1 MNFEP
6 QVLFHQLPLIA
17 KFAVIF
23 GLIVV
28 LPRVAEHVGLPG
40 VLGVLLG
47 GVLLGPAV
55 LGLLNPEGKAI
66 ELFAE
71 LGKLLLM
78 FFAGYEINLSQLRR
92 SGARAAVFGV
102 LTCILPLA
110 LGFAVAR
117 AFGYSTNAALLVGSL
132 LASHTLL
139 GLPIVRQLGL
149 LDCDAVVLTIVA
161 TIITDIS
168 AMLILAVTVSVHTAG
183 FSPAHL
189 ATTLVGIGIY
199 VPVVV
204 FGLST
209 FTRWVYA
216 RTRLPEFRLGV
227 IIAMIAIAASLAETI
242 ELEGIVGA
250 FLTGIAVKRAVG
262 ENPVTDSLR
271 TISETLFIPA
281 FFLATGFLVDFKLL
295 AETITHHA
303 SLVAGIVGGLVLAKY
318 LAARVAGMLF
328 KIERDEVRLMWGL
341 TLPQVAATLAAAT
354 VAYRAASPD
363 GSTLI
368 DEKMLNTVVVLVIAS
383 SILGPVLT
391 RRFGVRVSE
400 HSHRPA
406 A

>member
-250 FLTGIAVKRAVG
+250 FLTGIGVKRAVG

-391 RRFGVRVSE
+391 RRCGVRVSE

>member
-28 LPRVAEHVGLPG
+28 LPRVAENVGLPG

-189 ATTLVGIGIY
+189 AATLVGIGIY

-400 HSHRPA
+400 HSRRRA
-406 A
+406 E

>member
-189 ATTLVGIGIY
+189 AATLVGIGIY

-400 HSHRPA
+400 HSRRRA
-406 A
+406 E

>member
-1 MNFEP
+1 MNLDP
-6 QVLFHQLPLIA
+6 QILFQQLPLIA

-23 GLIVV
+23 GLIVI
-28 LPRVAEHVGLPG
+28 LPRIAEHFGLPG

-92 SGARAAVFGV
+92 SGVRAAIFGV
-102 LTCILPLA
+102 LTCSLPLA
-110 LGFAVAR
+110 LGFGVGR
-117 AFGYSTNAALLVGSL
+117 AFGYSTNASVLIGSL

-149 LDCDAVVLTIVA
+149 LDSDVVVMTIVA
-161 TIITDIS
+161 TIITDIT
-168 AMLILAVTVSVHTAG
+168 AMLILAVTLSVHTAG
-183 FSPAHL
+183 FSAAHMV
-189 ATTLVGIGIY
+189 TTLVGIGIY
-199 VPVVV
+199 VPTVV
-204 FGLST
+204 FGLSSL
-209 FTRWVYA
+209 TRFIDR
-216 RTRLPEFRLGV
+216 RTPLVELRLGV
-227 IIAMIAIAASLAETI
+227 MIAMIAIAASLAQAI

-262 ENPVTDSLR
+262 ENRVTESLR
-271 TISETLFIPA
+271 MISDALFIPV
-281 FFLATGFLVDFKLL
+281 FFLATGFLVDFKVL
-295 AETITHHA
+295 AETLLQHA

-318 LAARVAGMLF
+318 FAARAAGVLF
-328 KIERDEVRLMWGL
+328 RVERGEVWLMWSL

-354 VAYRAASPD
+354 VAYRAASPS

-368 DEKMLNTVVVLVIAS
+368 DEKMLNTVVVLVIAT

-391 RRFGVRVSE
+391 RHFGARVS
-400 HSHRPA
+400 R
-406 A
+406 

>member
-1 MNFEP
+1 MSFDP
-6 QVLFHQLPLIA
+6 QILFQQLPLIA

-23 GLIVV
+23 GLIVI

-55 LGLLNPEGKAI
+55 LGLLNPQGKAI

-92 SGARAAVFGV
+92 SGARAATFGV
-102 LTCILPLA
+102 LTCVLPLSI
-110 LGFAVAR
+110 GFGVAR
-117 AFGYSTNAALLVGSL
+117 AFGYEANAAVLIGSL

-139 GLPIVRQLGL
+139 GLPIARQFGL
-149 LDCDAVVLTIVA
+149 LEREAVVMTIVA

-189 ATTLVGIGIY
+189 ANTLVGIGIY

-204 FGLST
+204 FGLSA
-209 FTRWVYA
+209 FTRFIYA
-216 RTRLPEFRLGV
+216 RTRLPEVQLGV

-271 TISETLFIPA
+271 TISEALFIPT

-295 AETITHHA
+295 AETLLRHA
-303 SLVAGIVGGLVLAKY
+303 PLVAAIVGGLVLAKY
-318 LAARVAGMLF
+318 LAARSAGMLF
-328 KIERDEVRLMWGL
+328 KIERDEVGLMWSL

-354 VAYRAASPD
+354 VAYRAKDAQ
-363 GSTLI
+363 GATLI
-368 DEKMLNTVVVLVIAS
+368 DEKMLNTVVVLVIAT
-383 SILGPVLT
+383 SILGPVLA
-391 RRFGVRVSE
+391 RRFGARISK
-400 HSHRPA
+400 
-406 A
+406 

>member
-1 MNFEP
+1 MHVNFDP
-6 QVLFHQLPLIA
+6 QVLFQQLPLIA

-23 GLIVV
+23 GLIVI
-28 LPRVAEHVGLPG
+28 LPRVAEHMGLPG

-92 SGARAAVFGV
+92 SGMRAAIFGV

-110 LGFAVAR
+110 LGFGVAH
-117 AFGYSTNAALLVGSL
+117 AFGYSTNAAVLIGSL

-149 LDCDAVVLTIVA
+149 LDCDAVVMTIVA

-204 FGLST
+204 FGLSS
-209 FTRWVYA
+209 FTRFVYA

-271 TISETLFIPA
+271 TISEALFIPA

-295 AETITHHA
+295 TETILHHV

-318 LAARVAGMLF
+318 LAARLAGKLF
-328 KIERDEVRLMWGL
+328 TLTRDEVRLMWGL

-354 VAYRAASPD
+354 VAYRAASSD

-368 DEKMLNTVVVLVIAS
+368 DEKMLNTVVVLVIAT

-391 RRFGVRVSE
+391 RRFGIRVSQ
-400 HSHRPA
+400 
-406 A
+406 

>member
-1 MNFEP
+1 MNLDP
-6 QVLFHQLPLIA
+6 QILFQQIPLIA
-17 KFAVIF
+17 KFALIF
-23 GLIVV
+23 GLIVI

-92 SGARAAVFGV
+92 SGLRAGIFGV
-102 LTCILPLA
+102 LTCVLPLA
-110 LGFAVAR
+110 LGFGVAR
-117 AFGYSTNAALLVGSL
+117 AFGYSTNAAVLIGSL

-139 GLPIVRQLGL
+139 GLPIVRQLNL
-149 LDCDAVVLTIVA
+149 LECDAVVMTIVA
-161 TIITDIS
+161 TIITDIT
-168 AMLILAVTVSVHTAG
+168 AMLILAVTLSVHTAG
-183 FSPAHL
+183 FSPAHM
-189 ATTLVGIGIY
+189 ATTLIGIGIY
-199 VPVVV
+199 VPTVV
-204 FGLST
+204 FGLSS
-209 FTRWVYA
+209 FTRFIDS
-216 RTRLPEFRLGV
+216 RTRLPELRLGV
-227 IIAMIAIAASLAETI
+227 MIAMIAIAASLAQAI

-262 ENPVTDSLR
+262 ENRVTESLR
-271 TISETLFIPA
+271 TISDALFIPV
-281 FFLATGFLVDFKLL
+281 FFLATGFLVDFKVLGETLL
-295 AETITHHA
+295 NHA
-303 SLVAGIVGGLVLAKY
+303 PLVAAIVGGLVFAKY

-328 KIERDEVRLMWGL
+328 KIGRDEVRLMWGL

-354 VAYRAASPD
+354 VAYRAAGPD

-368 DEKMLNTVVVLVIAS
+368 DEKMLNTVVVLVIAT

-391 RRFGVRVSE
+391 RRFGIRVS
-400 HSHRPA
+400 R
-406 A
+406 

>member
-189 ATTLVGIGIY
+189 AATLVGIGIY